1 VPRTVNPDEI
11 LSLSCVQLAAAIRD
25 RRTTAVAAME
35 AVLER
40 AHHVQPK
47 LNCFLRIDEG
57 PALNAARLAD
67 REPARGPLHGVPMAH
82 KDMYYRRGVVSSCG
96 SKILRERHA
105 PSTATALERLDAAG
119 AIQFG
124 VLNMTEFALG
134 PTGHNWHYGH
144 CRNPWNV
151 ERITG
156 GSSAGTGA
164 SVAARANFAGLGS
177 DTGGSIRLPAAFC
190 GISAIKPTY
199 GRVSRSGAMPLS
211 FSLDTVGP
219 LTRTVED
226 AALITQVIAGPDPK
240 DPTCDPRAVP
250 NFISELGRPVA
261 GLRIGRPRQHFYDDC
276 DADIAVAMEASLET
290 FRKLGASIV
299 DVDLPD
305 IGGYSAAGGVISSA
319 EAAAF
324 HGQWLRT
331 RPEDY
336 SDQVRGRLLSGLA
349 IPANS
354 YIDSLRMRG
363 PALAEFCDL
372 VFSKVDV
379 LHGPVLSITTPT
391 IAETD
396 LGWSE
401 HTAQVLARI
410 TRLTRPGSYLGLP
423 TVCANAGFT
432 RDGMPIGMQLIT
444 RPFDE
449 TTALG
454 AGHAFQRVTDW
465 HLRSPRL

>member
-1 VPRTVNPDEI
+1 MKPADI
-11 LSLSCVQLAAAIRD
+11 LGLSCVQLAAAIRE
-25 RRTTAVAAME
+25 RQVSAVAAME

-40 AHHVQPK
+40 AHEVQPK
-47 LNCFLRIDEG
+47 LNCFLRIDDAA
-57 PALNAARLAD
+57 ALEAARRAD
-67 REPARGPLHGVPMAH
+67 QAPARGPLHGVPMAH
-82 KDMYYRRGVVSSCG
+82 KDMYYRRGTPSSCG
-96 SKILRERHA
+96 SKIVRERPA
-105 PSTATALERLDAAG
+105 PSTATALERLDEAG

-144 CRNPWNV
+144 CRNPWNAQ
-151 ERITG
+151 RIPG
-156 GSSAGTGA
+156 GSSSGAGA

-190 GISAIKPTY
+190 GTSAIKPTY
-199 GRVSRSGAMPLS
+199 GRVSRAGAMPLS

-226 AALITQVIAGPDPK
+226 AALVARVIAGPDPR
-240 DPTCDPRAVP
+240 DPTCDA
-250 NFISELGRPVA
+250 RPVPDWLA
-261 GLRIGRPRQHFYDDC
+261 RIDQPIRGLRIGRPRRHFYDDC
-276 DADIAVAMEASLET
+276 DAEIAAAMESSLET
-290 FRKLGASIV
+290 FRALGADIV
-299 DVDLPD
+299 QVDLPD
-305 IGGYSAAGGVISSA
+305 LGAYTAAGALVSSA

-324 HGQWLRT
+324 HGQWLRE
-331 RPEDY
+331 RPADY
-336 SDQVRGRLLSGLA
+336 SDQVRGRLRQGLA
-349 IPANS
+349 IPAHA
-354 YIDSLRMRG
+354 YIDALRMRG
-363 PALAEFCDL
+363 VALAEFCDQ

-379 LHGPVLSITTPT
+379 LHAPVLSIRTPSV
-391 IAETD
+391 AETD
-396 LGWSE
+396 LGWSD

-449 TTALG
+449 ETALR
-454 AGHAFQRVTDW
+454 AGHAFQRASDW
-465 HLRSPRL
+465 HLRVPPL

>member
-1 VPRTVNPDEI
+1 MSPEEI
-11 LSLSCVQLAAAIRD
+11 VSLSCVQLARAIRE
-25 RRTTAVAAME
+25 RRTSAVAAME

-40 AHHVQPK
+40 ARRVQPG
-47 LNCFLRIDEG
+47 LNCFLRIDEAR
-57 PALNAARLAD
+57 ALDAARASD
-67 REPARGPLHGVPMAH
+67 RVPARGPLHGVPMAH

-96 SKILRERHA
+96 SKILRERPA
-105 PSTATALERLDAAG
+105 SATATALERLDAAG

-151 ERITG
+151 ERIPG
-156 GSSAGTGA
+156 GSSSGAGA
-164 SVAARANFAGLGS
+164 SVAARASFAGLGS

-190 GISAIKPTY
+190 GTSAIKPTY
-199 GRVSRSGAMPLS
+199 ARVSRAGAMPLS

-219 LTRTVED
+219 LTRSVED
-226 AALITQVIAGPDPK
+226 AALITQLIAGADPQ

-250 NFISELGRPVA
+250 DFMSQLEVA
-261 GLRIGRPRQHFYDDC
+261 IVGLRIGRPRQHFYDDC
-276 DADIAVAMEASLET
+276 DAEIAAAMEASLET
-290 FRKLGASIV
+290 FRKLGTTVV
-299 DVDLPD
+299 DVDLPELAA
-305 IGGYSAAGGVISSA
+305 YNSASGLISAS
-319 EAAAF
+319 EAAAL
-324 HGQWLRT
+324 HAQWLRT
-331 RPEDY
+331 RPQDY
-336 SDQVRGRLLSGLA
+336 SDQVRGRLLQGLA
-349 IPANS
+349 IAASS
-354 YIDSLRMRG
+354 YIDALRMRG
-363 PALAEFCDL
+363 AALAEFCTQ
-372 VFSKVDV
+372 VFSRVDV
-379 LHGPVLSITTPT
+379 LHAPVLSIPTPSV
-391 IAETD
+391 AETD

-401 HTAQVLARI
+401 RTAEILARI

-449 TTALG
+449 ASALR

-465 HLRSPRL
+465 HLRAPQA

>member
-1 VPRTVNPDEI
+1 
-11 LSLSCVQLAAAIRD
+11 
-25 RRTTAVAAME
+25 
-35 AVLER
+35 
-40 AHHVQPK
+40 
-47 LNCFLRIDEG
+47 
-57 PALNAARLAD
+57 
-67 REPARGPLHGVPMAH
+67 MAH
-82 KDMYYRRGVVSSCG
+82 KDMYYRRGVVASCG
-96 SKILRERHA
+96 SKILRERPA
-105 PSTATALERLDAAG
+105 PATATVLERLDAAG

-144 CRNPWNV
+144 CRNPWNP
-151 ERITG
+151 ERIPG
-156 GSSAGTGA
+156 GSSSGAGA

-190 GISAIKPTY
+190 GTSAIKPTY
-199 GRVSRSGAMPLS
+199 GRVSRAGAMPLS

-226 AALITQVIAGPDPK
+226 AALITQLIAGPDPR
-240 DPTCDPRAVP
+240 DPTCDARAVP
-250 NFISELGRPVA
+250 DWLSQINQSIA

-276 DADIAVAMEASLET
+276 DAEIAAAMEASLET
-290 FRKLGASIV
+290 FRKLGAKII

-305 IGGYSAAGGVISSA
+305 LSTYSSA
-319 EAAAF
+319 SALISASEAAAF

-331 RPEDY
+331 RPGDY
-336 SDQVRGRLLSGLA
+336 SDQVRGRLLQGLA
-349 IPANS
+349 IPANA
-354 YIDSLRMRG
+354 YIDALRLRG
-363 PALAEFCDL
+363 VALAEFCDQ

-379 LHGPVLSITTPT
+379 LHGPVLSIPTPT

-401 HTAQVLARI
+401 HTSQVLARI

-444 RPFDE
+444 RSFDE
-449 TTALG
+449 STALRT
-454 AGHAFQRVTDW
+454 GHAFQHVTDW